1 MAFDYRVKYEESVET
16 LEAVCELYNS
26 DNSELTMKYVAAG
39 LGIVML
45 VFMFIYG
52 NPGGGTAA
60 GLVFFFIKYLF
71 AWVALALAAMIIN
84 RTVWR
89 KAVRASAAGDAE
101 EMFKYRKQK
110 NGKALVSQIDF
121 YESRFESVT
130 KIKKRAFDYGDVVRI
145 LETEKGL
152 GLVVKTNKHTL
163 GSVKAVIG
171 FPKEALIDADIE
183 ELKEFLLGRCP
194 GVKIKK
200 L

>member
-1 MAFDYRVKYEESVET
+1 MAFNYRVKYEESVET
-16 LEAVCELYNS
+16 LEVVCELYDVDNS
-26 DNSELTMKYVAAG
+26 DLTMKYGAAG
-39 LGIVML
+39 LGIMVL

-60 GLVFFFIKYLF
+60 GLLFFFIKYMT
-71 AWVALALAAMIIN
+71 AWAALAFAAVIIN

-89 KAVRASAAGDAE
+89 KAVRAAAVGDAE

-110 NGKALVSQIDF
+110 NGKAIVSQIDF
-121 YESRFESVT
+121 YENCFESVT
-130 KIKKRAFDYGDVVRI
+130 KIKKRAFDYEDVVRI
-145 LETEKGL
+145 LETERGL

-171 FPKEALIDADIE
+171 FPKEALMDGDIE
-183 ELKEFLLGRCP
+183 GLKEFLLGRCTK
-194 GVKIKK
+194 VKIKK